1 MTRCQLSPAFKLG
14 ITISRSEARALAHR
28 RFRGPSRNLH
38 CADFVYKAGLSL
50 RRFIG
55 KLTLVPT
62 SLNTVRIS
70 ECTQR
75 DLPTTRQQI
84 TGQCPEFLTHPSMR
98 QPHQRRRRAVERGR
112 TRQLRTSN
120 VPSTFGHNC
129 SQTPG
134 KYPMSPASSL
144 PDLPTITAKLMPS
157 WACEPSDLTR
167 RAAAPLSGSL

>member
-84 TGQCPEFLTHPSMR
+84 TGARISHAPIHEVATPTTTPSS
-98 QPHQRRRRAVERGR
+98 GKR
-112 TRQLRTSN
+112 TNAPTPYFQ
-120 VPSTFGHNC
+120 C
-129 SQTPG
+129 SQYFWP
-134 KYPMSPASSL
+134 YLQPNARQISHVSR
-144 PDLPTITAKLMPS
+144 IIPS
-157 WACEPSDLTR
+157 RPSHDHR
-167 RAAAPLSGSL
+167 